1 MIQPDSPKFLA
12 PDVEARHSD
21 PIPPGEG
28 MADKIDESSTPEQI
42 LSVLRAGLSSVSNPT
57 EKCDTLMV
65 VEGTP
70 LAAYLETEQ
79 SLAEGVADETQ
90 ATDLSQVTE
99 REKLADVQHDIWS
112 HWMRWQFSCCKVNQD
127 GSLTIPS
134 DKVKRWQR
142 QMDTSYSSLSDNE
155 QESDRHQADKII
167 GVLDNCNA
175 TDQSRG
181 C

>member
-12 PDVEARHSD
+12 QDVEARHSD
-21 PIPPGEG
+21 SISPG
-28 MADKIDESSTPEQI
+28 
-42 LSVLRAGLSSVSNPT
+42 
-57 EKCDTLMV
+57 
-65 VEGTP
+65 
-70 LAAYLETEQ
+70 
-79 SLAEGVADETQ
+79 EGVADETQ
-90 ATDLSQVTE
+90 ATDFSQVTE

-134 DKVKRWQR
+134 DKVERWQR